1 MQARNYQ
8 IVSRDSISP
17 SSINLLTLPMRAGK
31 SFISKL
37 IIDEHSTTKAL
48 VIVGYRK
55 IVLQF
60 EQYFPSTST
69 FILSGKPFNHT
80 KQVHL
85 ATFQTYQNRDLDIAE
100 YDLVIVDEY
109 HSRQS
114 ASVNSL
120 INQAKSNGATVVL
133 LTGTPLTNKNKLI
146 TEHVDTFIQPITV
159 LQMKEQGY
167 LAPTKFFSVKD
178 VISGNKQT
186 LKTNRNDYTEA
197 AVTEVISKS
206 NLLESI
212 VNQVTKQQ
220 LDTEHNTLIY
230 VNFISTATKLF
241 GMLSDY
247 NNVNIVHSKM
257 SNKEQELALNKYNSG
272 PGICI
277 SVRSLSLGFD
287 SPKSD
292 RLIFGILTQIH
303 SLALQV
309 MWRASTLDPSKPAKV
324 TEVYDMTGQLNQVN
338 PYTDFSEYGPHK
350 PSCMDEAKLI
360 ADEEERYYAM
370 LACEA
375 APIVSVCNGNLPSS
389 YVDNPFVI
397 DFVVKGTPCN
407 EVLSI
412 HDFKYIT
419 TESKSTKG
427 IIYKWTKCQCGCVT
441 KVVLKTMTVPADLV
455 LVYDDSPSKPTNKV
469 LAVYNKELNKVLLI
483 IDDPKLVTYKFKFA
497 ANQEQIFSICKQ
509 VLNGKPFQL
518 ASNIKLPKL
527 PNSNVNK
534 SLANLVNLANW
545 DDESKN
551 TGLIRKLCKSSITKL
566 TKQFGYSKGWTYY
579 FMKAVTNSNMK
590 ELVSL
595 LESNPSKS
603 QLNRFKLKYE
613 EQLGLSKPS
622 KSNQPILP
630 RPSDVPDI
638 DFDIDDGIIPF

>member
-8 IVSRDSISP
+8 TVSRDSINL
-17 SSINLLTLPMRAGK
+17 SSINLLTLPMRSGK
-31 SFISKL
+31 SYISKL

-60 EQYFPSTST
+60 EQYFPTTST
-69 FILSGKPFNHT
+69 FILSGKPFDHT

-85 ATFQTYQNRDLDIAE
+85 ATFQTYNNRDLDIAE
-100 YDLVIVDEY
+100 YDLLIVDEY

-120 INQAKSNGATVVL
+120 ISQAKSNGATVVL
-133 LTGTPLTNKNKLI
+133 LTGTPLTNKNRII
-146 TEHVDTFIQPITV
+146 TENIDTFIQPITV

-167 LAPTKFFSVKD
+167 LAPTRFFSVKD
-178 VISGNKQT
+178 VISDNRET
-186 LKTNRNDYTEA
+186 LKTSRNDYTEA

-212 VNQVTKQQ
+212 VSQISKEQ

-241 GMLSDY
+241 NLLSDF

-257 SNKEQELALNKYNSG
+257 SNKEQEQALDKYHSG

-309 MWRASTLDPSKPAKV
+309 MWRASTLNQSKPNKV
-324 TEVYDMTGQLNQVN
+324 TEVYDMTGQLSQVN

-350 PSCMDEAKLI
+350 PSCMEQAKLI

-375 APIVSVCNGNLPSS
+375 APIVSVCNGKLPSS
-389 YVDNPFVI
+389 YADNPFVI
-397 DFVVKGTPCN
+397 DFVVKGEPCQQ
-407 EVLSI
+407 VLSI
-412 HDFKYIT
+412 HDFKYVT
-419 TESKSTKG
+419 TESESTKG
-427 IIYKWTKCQCGCVT
+427 IIYKWTKCQCGCIT
-441 KVVLKTMTVPADLV
+441 KVVLKTMTVPEDLIQ
-455 LVYDDSPSKPTNKV
+455 VYDDSPSKPTNKV

-497 ANQEQIFSICKQ
+497 NDQQHIFSICKQ

-518 ASNIKLPKL
+518 SCNIALPKL
-527 PNSNVNK
+527 ANSNVNK
-534 SLANLVNLANW
+534 SLGNLVNSANW
-545 DDESKN
+545 EDESKN
-551 TGLIRKLCKSSITKL
+551 TGLIRKLCKSQLTKL
-566 TKQFGYSKGWTYY
+566 AEKFGYKKGYV
-579 FMKAVTNSNMK
+579 FHLNKCITNSNMK
-590 ELVSL
+590 GLVTL
-595 LESNPSKS
+595 LESNPTKTE
-603 QLNRFKLKYE
+603 LNRWKFRQE
-613 EQLGLSKPS
+613 EQLGLGKQVISPFTHT
-622 KSNQPILP
+622 
-630 RPSDVPDI
+630 RPSDVPYI
-638 DFDIDDGIIPF
+638 DFDIDDGSIPF